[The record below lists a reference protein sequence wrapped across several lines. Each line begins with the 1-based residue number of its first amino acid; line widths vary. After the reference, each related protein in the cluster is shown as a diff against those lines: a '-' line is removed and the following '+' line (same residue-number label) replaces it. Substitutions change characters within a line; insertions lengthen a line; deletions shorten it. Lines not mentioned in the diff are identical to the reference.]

1 MRKTC
6 LECGH
11 VCHCIGQGF
20 FLSKQTCDTCSCVEC
35 VHEIVKIIK
44 EDSMVKKI
52 IKRIWKIICW
62 PWNKL
67 MDWLK
72 SSLPKG

>member
-1 MRKTC
+1 MEVLVC
-6 LECGH
+6 VCGH
-11 VCHCIGQGF
+11 PCHCKGVGPTPNTAQC
-20 FLSKQTCDTCSCVEC
+20 LT
-35 VHEIVKIIK
+35 VKGCGCYNCNHNIK
-44 EDSMVKKI
+44 EEGSMVKKI